1 MKYILVAAVMA
12 AGLATP
18 ALADPN
24 CLNDGAPGLRVHV
37 GINTG
42 NITEQDQMDFD
53 VLNARRHGIDADTA
67 ERTWL
72 GCLKITRRAAGGG
85 WVTEYYDPDTFR
97 LKPLDLTLP
106 E

>member
-1 MKYILVAAVMA
+1 MKHLIVAVAIV

-24 CLNDGAPGLRVHV
+24 CLTGDGSGLRVQF

-42 NITEQDQMDFD
+42 NISEQDQMDFD
-53 VLNARRHGIDADTA
+53 VIRARRHGINADTA

-85 WVTEYYDPDTFR
+85 WITEYYDPDTFER
-97 LKPLDLTLP
+97 KPLDLTLP
-106 E
+106 D

>member
-1 MKYILVAAVMA
+1 MNKAIVAGLVAAMM
-12 AGLATP
+12 ATP

-24 CLNDGAPGLRVHV
+24 CLTGGEPGLQVHL
-37 GINTG
+37 GFSTG

-53 VLNARRHGIDADTA
+53 VINARRHGINADTA

-72 GCLKITRRAAGGG
+72 GCLKVTRRAPGGG
-85 WVTEYYDPDTFR
+85 WITEYYDPDTFER
-97 LKPLDLTLP
+97 KPLDLRLP